1 MREEIRSAIALTAS
15 VIVLVVCYIKLFLR
29 GRSTNQKFIE
39 KAKAQGNFTTATL
52 VDNKL
57 RSGNDESG
65 NASFKN
71 DRMKCTYEYKMNG
84 ISYKK
89 KITFQS
95 PGMVAVKFPYT
106 ITVYYDP
113 ENPSKSI
120 CKEEGSQGSQRTAG
134 CLGTIALTAI
144 TFTVIYNLLKLL

>member
-1 MREEIRSAIALTAS
+1 MSEEIRSGIALIAGA
-15 VIVLVVCYIKLFLR
+15 IVLVLCFIKLFLR

-52 VDNKL
+52 IDNKL
-57 RSGNDESG
+57 RLGNDESG
-65 NASFKN
+65 NANFKN
-71 DRMKCTYEYKMNG
+71 DRMKCTYEYKING

-113 ENPSKSI
+113 KNPSKSI
-120 CKEEGSQGSQRTAG
+120 CKEEASQGSQRTSG

-144 TFTVIYNLLKLL
+144 TFIVIYNLLKLL

>member
-1 MREEIRSAIALTAS
+1 MSEEIRSAVALITAA
-15 VIVLVVCYIKLFLR
+15 IVLIVCYIKLFLR
-29 GRSTNQKFIE
+29 GHSTNQKFVE

-52 VDNKL
+52 INNRL
-57 RSGNDESG
+57 RLGNDESG
-65 NASFKN
+65 NANFKN
-71 DRMKCTYEYKMNG
+71 DRMKCTYEYKING

-113 ENPSKSI
+113 KNPSKSI
-120 CKEEGSQGSQRTAG
+120 CKEEASQGSQRTAG
-134 CLGTIALTAI
+134 CLGTMALTAI
-144 TFTVIYNLLKLL
+144 TFIVIYNLLKLL